1 MHKYF
6 WPAIIGL
13 TAWMGVGSYFLACDD
28 CNKSAVVPVTN
39 TETIAAPPVK
49 VAKELPS
56 VFNIADGTRFT
67 TGSSE
72 HYTFGRAGFDPNIT
86 DPTKAAF
93 TKVAEYMKNNP
104 NRLLM
109 LTGRYTSAEQ
119 STYSGDAANLG
130 IARANSIKE
139 YLVGKGVDGE
149 RVSTNGFEEYILNY
163 NSNDRLPEGVLFRF
177 NGSDEL
183 DGLGDRLRATP
194 LNAQFDSGS
203 DNISL
208 NSTLKNYFA
217 DLKFYTDKV
226 PDAKVSVTGH
236 TDSDGRR
243 SGNVAL
249 GLRRAKLIKDFMI
262 KQGINPSVI
271 TKPTSQGPDAPIADN
286 NTDEGKAA
294 NRRVEIRVIN

>member
-1 MHKYF
+1 M
-6 WPAIIGL
+6 PAVIGL
-13 TAWMGVGSYFLACDD
+13 VAWMLAGSYFLACDD
-28 CNKSAVVPVTN
+28 CNKSVVAPVTN
-39 TETIAAPPVK
+39 TERAIAPPPV
-49 VAKELPS
+49 VAKAKPS
-56 VFNIADGTRFT
+56 VFSIADGSRFT

-72 HYTFGRAGFDPNIT
+72 HYTFGRAGADPNIT

-93 TKVAEYMKNNP
+93 TKVADYMKNNP

-119 STYSGDAANLG
+119 ASYSGAAANLG
-130 IARANSIKE
+130 IARADAIKE
-139 YLVGKGVDGE
+139 FLVGKGADGS
-149 RVSTNGFEEYILNY
+149 RISTTGFEEYNLTY
-163 NSNDRLPEGVLFRF
+163 NENDRLPEGVTFRF

-183 DGLGDRLRATP
+183 QALGERLKVEP

-226 PDAKVSVTGH
+226 PGAKVSVTGH
-236 TDSDGRR
+236 TDSDGSR
-243 SGNVAL
+243 SANVRL
-249 GLRRAKLIKDFMI
+249 GKKRANLIKDFMI

-271 TKPTSQGPDAPIADN
+271 QQPTSLGPDSPIADN